1 MPGKAAL
8 SNASV
13 EGSEMNAIS
22 GWWGKLGLQLKLQ
35 ILIQGFLIVILLA
48 AQQWILYRFEHQV
61 LNAAEQRAIAV
72 ADGAINGLNTL
83 MVIKAGD
90 SEVISNKTARISFLK
105 KMGASETVK
114 EMRAFRAKQLDT
126 EFPAG
131 LAEEYPVD
139 EMDRSVLASGK
150 TESRLIRGDNGD
162 AGFRTVVPFIARKN
176 FRTIDCL
183 KCHGVE
189 EGTVLGAASV
199 IIDVKDDMA
208 IIRNVDTL
216 IWVGQGILQ
225 VILFLVIGLIVR
237 RLLSQLGG
245 EPAYVIDIVRQ
256 IAAGNLSRDIATGS
270 GDRSSLLAAMKQMQ
284 AGLRDIVGGILQT
297 ADRLAQSSHRLATA
311 AHQVQKA
318 SERQSDASS
327 STAAAVEEM
336 TVCIGQIAQNADDAQ
351 KYASATGVLAKEG
364 SGVAQEVV
372 AEMDKISAAV
382 TTSSGEITSLG
393 EKSHEIS
400 YIVQV
405 IKEIAEQNNLLA
417 LNAAIEAARAGEQ
430 GRGFAVVA
438 DEVRKLAERT
448 ALSTREISSMIE
460 TIQSGTS
467 EAVEGMSTGLVRVND
482 GVRMVGRAGD
492 SMGKIQGAVQQV
504 LAAVDDISASLK
516 EQSATSH
523 LIARNVEGIARM
535 TEETSAVVK
544 DVSVSADELERLAA
558 DLKQS
563 MGQFKL

>member
-1 MPGKAAL
+1 MDGIL
-8 SNASV
+8 D
-13 EGSEMNAIS
+13 
-22 GWWGKLGLQLKLQ
+22 WWGKLGLQLKLQ

-90 SEVISNKTARISFLK
+90 SEVISNKAARMSFLK
-105 KMGASETVK
+105 KMGASESVK

-131 LAEEYPVD
+131 LPEEYPVD

-150 TESRLIRGDNGD
+150 TESKLIRSDTGD
-162 AGFRTVVPFIARKN
+162 AGLRTVVPFIGKKN

-189 EGTVLGAASV
+189 EGAVLGGASV
-199 IIDVKDDMA
+199 IIDIKDDMA
-208 IIRNVDTL
+208 IIRNINTL
-216 IWVGQGILQ
+216 IWIGQGILQ

-237 RLLSQLGG
+237 RLLKQLGG
-245 EPAYVIDIVRQ
+245 EPAYVIDIVHQ
-256 IAAGNLSRDIATGS
+256 IAKGNLSREIATRA
-270 GDRSSLLAAMKQMQ
+270 GDSSSLLAAMKQMQ
-284 AGLRDIVGGILQT
+284 ASLRDIVAGILRT
-297 ADRLAQSSHRLATA
+297 ADMLAQSSHRLATSS
-311 AHQVQKA
+311 HQVQKA
-318 SERQSDASS
+318 TEQQSDASS

-336 TVCIGQIAQNADDAQ
+336 TVCISQIAQNADDAQ
-351 KYASATGVLAKEG
+351 KHASETGTMAKEG
-364 SGVAQEVV
+364 SGIAQEVV

-382 TTSSGEITSLG
+382 TASSGEITSLG

-400 YIVQV
+400 NIVQV
-405 IKEIAEQNNLLA
+405 IKEIAEQTNLLA

-448 ALSTREISSMIE
+448 ALSTREISAMIE
-460 TIQSGTS
+460 TIQGGTS